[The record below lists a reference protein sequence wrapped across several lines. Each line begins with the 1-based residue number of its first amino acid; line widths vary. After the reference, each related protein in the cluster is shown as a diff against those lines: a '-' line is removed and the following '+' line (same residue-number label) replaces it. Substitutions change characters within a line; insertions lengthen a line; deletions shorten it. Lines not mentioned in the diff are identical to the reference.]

1 MAAEKVCATPCS
13 NCDRKGLPIL
23 FTRYA
28 VAYSAQK
35 ANMALLKQLSPAGQL
50 QERRFITY
58 ACSVRAICTFTLT
71 EALSSAPTMNGRA
84 MWCIH
89 KGI

>member
-50 QERRFITY
+50 Q
-58 ACSVRAICTFTLT
+58 AKPAGVAIGT
-71 EALSSAPTMNGRA
+71 AVY
-84 MWCIH
+84 
-89 KGI
+89 